1 MDGTKNPG
9 SQVTTPI
16 PRRYMAISP
25 TKEPVQESFLATY
38 FLGANWT
45 VVGKIWENPKES
57 SESPNM
63 MQQLS

>member
-1 MDGTKNPG
+1 MDGTKNPAT
-9 SQVTTPI
+9 SQHPSA
-16 PRRYMAISP
+16 PKMAISP

-38 FLGANWT
+38 FVGANWT